1 MSTSLFA
8 LPFDQLPSSLP
19 IFPLPHAV
27 AMPGCQLP
35 LNIFEP
41 RYLNM
46 VFDTLGEQRLI
57 GMIQPE
63 LSASDEP
70 IPALYK
76 TGTAGRVT
84 FFNETSDGRLM
95 VVLTGVCRFDLKE
108 EIPTTRGYRRAQAD
122 WSRFACDMEEGIV
135 TPTERGQFLQQLRDY
150 CLFKRLDIE
159 WPALENVG
167 MGDLVNRLTCV
178 LPLEVA
184 ERQLLVE
191 AVTLNERLDILATLL
206 HCETLEPTTDA
217 SRRH

>member
-1 MSTSLFA
+1 MSPHSFA
-8 LPFDQLPSSLP
+8 LPFDKLPASLP
-19 IFPLPHAV
+19 VFPLPHAV

-46 VFDTLGEQRLI
+46 VFDALGEQRLV

-63 LSASDEP
+63 FSASDEKAP
-70 IPALYK
+70 TLYK
-76 TGTAGRVT
+76 TGTAGRIT

-95 VVLTGVCRFDLKE
+95 VVLTGVCRFDIQA
-108 EIPTTRGYRRAQAD
+108 EIPTTRGYRRVLAD
-122 WSRFACDMEEGIV
+122 WSRFACDMGEGVV
-135 TPTERGQFLQQLRDY
+135 TATERGQFLQQLRDY

-167 MGDLVNRLTCV
+167 MDDLVNRLTCV

-191 AVTLNERLDILATLL
+191 AVTLPERLDILTTLL
-206 HCETLEPTTDA
+206 HCETLESTADA